1 MNRKMMGKVALVSLM
16 LGVSTIA
23 CTPGQQS
30 SHVASISDQ
39 AFKGKQIAARAA
51 DQARAAM
58 ARHKAAV
65 AVDAAEKAVA
75 NAPMDASYRVLLGQA
90 YLGAGRFASAEAAFR
105 DALTITPNQP
115 KVEFRL
121 ALAQIAEGR
130 GQDAHALLKAL
141 DGQVPVA
148 DLGLALA
155 MAGDRAGGIAM
166 LTDLVRNG
174 QSDARGRQN
183 LALAF
188 ALDGRWKESRSLA
201 MMDTAPDRLDDRL
214 ASWAALAQPQAGGLA
229 QVAAM
234 LGVKPVSDPGLPTAL
249 ALAAPSPAAAPVALA
264 AAQPFVPTPLAA
276 TLAVSSVAVSA
287 PSIAA
292 APVQMASAVST
303 SDLATSVT
311 VPLDAPAAVKATPA
325 DAPAAAVVLAAQQA
339 TQPAP
344 TAAVATPVLLRAA
357 AVSEPAPLL
366 RAPKNPIRTAALLIA
381 KPATPLL
388 AAKPEASLRKAGF
401 VVQLGAF
408 KRAGAIQAAWS
419 RASKLMPRLSSYSP
433 VHAQFSFSGN
443 ALVRLSVGGF
453 DNHEDAAKLCGQIR
467 AKGGQCFVRAIAGD
481 APVQW
486 VRVESGQRAG

>member
-30 SHVASISDQ
+30 GRVASISDQ

-366 RAPKNPIRTAALLIA
+366 RAPK
-381 KPATPLL
+381 
-388 AAKPEASLRKAGF
+388 PEASLRKAGF